1 MHVITAS
8 LPLDDMMTIFVI
20 SAPIL
25 IDLVDLGTI
34 AHEEALKSAR

>member
-1 MHVITAS
+1 MA
-8 LPLDDMMTIFVI
+8 IFVI

-34 AHEEALKSAR
+34 ADEESLESAL